1 LEGKVLSKIREVPQE
16 AAVPRTPPAMAL
28 PAKMAPVIMKG
39 AILTSGWEE
48 KESSEFIKMK
58 WIYNIDKKKLKERI
72 EKGK

>member
-1 LEGKVLSKIREVPQE
+1 
-16 AAVPRTPPAMAL
+16 MAL

-58 WIYNIDKKKLKERI
+58 WIYNIDKKN
-72 EKGK
+72 